1 MEKVL
6 NFINIPRSIIR
17 CRKRRIIEAHTGE
30 KQSTEEKDYL
40 IIWFFLVILITANGF
55 AKNKQVALISLGVF
69 VVFLGVLK
77 LMRRKSLWSFGG
89 DSSSLN
95 KVILKDEDGKNLKI
109 WELNNK
115 TSLLIGKKTKSNE
128 VDIDL
133 TETVYASL
141 ISREHGILNYTGKK
155 WYFEDIGSSNGSGI
169 KRKNEEKKFKVDE
182 GKSYGISSGDIIYIA
197 NTKLILK

>member
-6 NFINIPRSIIR
+6 NFINIPRSVVRI
-17 CRKRRIIEAHTGE
+17 RKRKIIETYTGE

-40 IIWFFLVILITANGF
+40 IIWFLLIILAVVNYYIRS
-55 AKNKQVALISLGVF
+55 KEVALISLGVF
-69 VVFLGVLK
+69 VVFLFGLK
-77 LMRRKSLWSFGG
+77 IVRRKTPWSFGG
-89 DSSSLN
+89 VTSNLS

-109 WELNNK
+109 WDLNNK
-115 TSLLIGKKTKSNE
+115 TSLLIGKKTKANE

-133 TETVYASL
+133 GDTVYASL
-141 ISREHGILNYTGKK
+141 VSREHGILNCTGDK

-169 KRKNEEKKFKVDE
+169 KRKKDEKKIKIEE
-182 GKSYGISSGDIIYIA
+182 GKSYGVASGDVLYIA